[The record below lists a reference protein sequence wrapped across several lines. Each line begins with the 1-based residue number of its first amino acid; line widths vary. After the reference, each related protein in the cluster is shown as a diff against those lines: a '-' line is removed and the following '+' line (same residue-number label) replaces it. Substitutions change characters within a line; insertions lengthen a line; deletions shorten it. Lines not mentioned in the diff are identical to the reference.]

1 MRKTAA
7 AGMTLQ
13 VRLSLLKV
21 LVGLQLMVAYS
32 VASSSVANAAERIFS
47 IVPRES
53 RVILFLARKGFF
65 SLLAHDHVMVVREIS
80 GTIRYDDERI
90 EKSSIQLSIPVKG
103 LLVDPLVER
112 QRLQLTGELSK
123 GEIQEIRSIMLSPR
137 VLDAERFP
145 TVEITSL
152 AVRGTPGKLTLDLKW
167 RIRGVERV
175 LSATAEVTVSGN
187 ILRAKGEIF
196 LLQTQFGI
204 LPYSTLLGTIAVEDQ
219 IGVKFDL
226 VARAAD
232 P

>member
-7 AGMTLQ
+7 AGMTLR
-13 VRLSLLKV
+13 VRGSLLKV
-21 LVGLQLMVAYS
+21 LIGLQLMVAYS

-90 EKSSIQLSIPVKG
+90 EKSSIQLNIPVKG

-187 ILRAKGEIF
+187 ILRAKGEIS
-196 LLQTQFGI
+196 LLQTHFGI
-204 LPYSTLLGTIAVEDQ
+204 LPYSTLLGTIAVEDR
-219 IGVKFDL
+219 IRIKFDL
-226 VARAAD
+226 VARAAG